1 MMVRSLDEQSAVMV
15 ECVQNHTPHIMV
27 IDEIGRAKE
36 VKAARTCKQR
46 GVRLLASAHGDL
58 RKLLKNGELNA
69 LVGGIEST
77 TLGDSMAKE
86 EAKKRGS
93 SDVSKVKTE
102 RANEPTFDVVVEVRR
117 GVLHEWLV
125 TLDTASAVDSIL
137 DRGSY
142 TVQERKRDPAT
153 GKICLELKQV

>member
-1 MMVRSLDEQSAVMV
+1 M
-15 ECVQNHTPHIMV
+15 
-27 IDEIGRAKE
+27 
-36 VKAARTCKQR
+36 
-46 GVRLLASAHGDL
+46 RLLASAHGDL

-69 LVGGIEST
+69 LVGGIKST
-77 TLGDSMAKE
+77 TLGDGMAKE
-86 EAKKRGS
+86 EARKRGS

-102 RANEPTFDVVVEVRR
+102 VRANEPTFDVVVEVRR

>member
-1 MMVRSLDEQSAVMV
+1 
-15 ECVQNHTPHIMV
+15 MV

-69 LVGGIEST
+69 LVGGIESNV
-77 TLGDSMAKE
+77 LGDGMAKE
-86 EAKKRGS
+86 EAKKRGATE
-93 SDVSKVKTE
+93 VSKVKVE
-102 RANEPTFDVVVEVRR
+102 RASEPTFDAVVEVRR
-117 GVLHEWLV
+117 GVLHEWRIV
-125 TLDTASAVDSIL
+125 LDTAKAVDSIL

-142 TVQERKRDPAT
+142 TVQERKRDPKT
-153 GKICLELKQV
+153 GMICLEMRQV

>member
-1 MMVRSLDEQSAVMV
+1 M
-15 ECVQNHTPHIMV
+15 QNHTPHAMV

-69 LVGGIEST
+69 LVVGIEST
-77 TLGDSMAKE
+77 TLGDGMAKE